1 MLDTLIYLPGALRLE
16 ALERVVIDCSF
27 LDRKERNIFDMKE
40 TQRPL
45 MQLLNKDSFKL
56 RYTTTESPIKLIFY

>member
-16 ALERVVIDCSF
+16 TLERVVIDCSF
-27 LDRKERNIFDMKE
+27 LDRKKRNIFGMKE

-45 MQLLNKDSFKL
+45 MQFLNTDSFKL